1 VASKRP
7 PSVKKD
13 PVAQK
18 RTQDEPSAYYERPP
32 AAEKEP
38 TMSDLLREIKN
49 LKLHVEKLTKKVDEE
64 SAARKLLEVKIR
76 SLEN

>member
-1 VASKRP
+1 MASKRP

-13 PVAQK
+13 PVAQT
-18 RTQDEPSAYYERPP
+18 RTKDEPSAYYEPP
-32 AAEKEP
+32 PAEKEP
-38 TMSDLLREIKN
+38 TMADLLREIKS